1 MSDLK
6 KRIKKELD
14 DLSLPECVTIK
25 QNEVDYQTLILMYDT
40 DARV

>member
-1 MSDLK
+1 MSELQV
-6 KRIKKELD
+6 RINKELD

-25 QNEVDYQTLILMYDT
+25 QNEVDYQTLILIYDT